1 MFIKLFVNTNYF
13 IYCLRN
19 PICTLPNPMKMK
31 TTLSVASRATSRT
44 FRIAWK
50 KFVEQF
56 ESPSDRNYR
65 RLKDFLSNG

>member
-1 MFIKLFVNTNYF
+1 
-13 IYCLRN
+13 
-19 PICTLPNPMKMK
+19 MKMK
-31 TTLSVASRATSRT
+31 TTLTIASKATSRT
-44 FRIAWK
+44 FYFAWK

>member
-1 MFIKLFVNTNYF
+1 
-13 IYCLRN
+13 
-19 PICTLPNPMKMK
+19 MKMK
-31 TTLSVASRATSRT
+31 TTLNFASKATGRT